1 MFFLMHNAN
10 DHHRARAPAAAA
22 PPHPNVCLLQNQMAA
37 RVTHAHFERYAQ
49 HRLDFVRNIAAL
61 AEREEYLEVRAAA
74 ACLRRRPPLSLP

>member
-10 DHHRARAPAAAA
+10 DHQRARAAGGGAAA
-22 PPHPNVCLLQNQMAA
+22 HVCRQNQMAA